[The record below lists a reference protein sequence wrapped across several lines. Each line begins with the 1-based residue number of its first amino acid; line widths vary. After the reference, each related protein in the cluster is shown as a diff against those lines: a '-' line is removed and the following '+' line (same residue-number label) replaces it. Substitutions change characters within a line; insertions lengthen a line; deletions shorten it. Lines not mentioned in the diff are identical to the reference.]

1 VNQTA
6 AGRKVRRLPLQS
18 MERTVFG
25 DISRRI
31 HEEINFRNEPM
42 LRLLRAC
49 IEELEARECEP
60 RISLILREARLAVQG
75 EDAFHCPKYLDS
87 LPERN

>member
-6 AGRKVRRLPLQS
+6 ADRKVRRLPLQP
-18 MERTVFG
+18 MERTVFD

-31 HEEINFRNEPM
+31 HEYIIFRNEPM

-75 EDAFHCPKYLDS
+75 ENAFHCPAFLDS
-87 LPERN
+87 RPEGN